1 MTTLREAAL
10 LRLAAQRVAGDGCDT
25 AAEAV
30 GWLTCLQ
37 AQDLPGALTS
47 VALRVRGGTR
57 ADVEAALDAGEV
69 VRSWPMRGT
78 LHLVPAGDLPWML
91 ALAAPRIV
99 AATTTRRRGLG
110 IDDGDLAALPGLTEK
125 LLEGGAL
132 SRDELFA
139 GWRAA
144 GQPTAGQ
151 RGIHLLSY
159 LAMTGVVCYGPVRGG
174 RQQQIVLVDAWA
186 PRARRLGRD
195 LDRDEALGEWALRY
209 FRSHGPATVKDFT
222 WWTRLLAADVRTA
235 VSLARPE
242 LVAVDVDGTEHLMD
256 PGTPERLTAVRRQ
269 AQDVLLLPGFDEF
282 LLGYA
287 DRSAALPAEFADRVV
302 PGGNGMFLGTVVA
315 GGQVVGTWRRAG
327 SGARRAV
334 QATPFRPFPKRVAT
348 ALPRAS
354 AALDRLAADPGP
366 GGASR

>member
-10 LRLAAQRVAGDGCDT
+10 LRLTAQRIVGDGFDS

-30 GWLTCLQ
+30 DWLTCLQ
-37 AQDLPGALTS
+37 AQDFPGALTS

-57 ADVEAALDAGEV
+57 TDVEAALDTGEV

-78 LHLVPAGDLPWML
+78 LHLVPAADLSWML

-99 AATTTRRRGLG
+99 AASNARRRGLG
-110 IDDGDLAALPGLTEK
+110 IDDDDLAALPALTEK
-125 LLEGGAL
+125 LLGNGAL

-174 RQQQIVLVDAWA
+174 RQQLVVLLDAWA

-222 WWTRLLAADVRTA
+222 WWTKLLAADVRTGVA
-235 VSLARPE
+235 LARPR
-242 LVAVDVDGTEHLMD
+242 LASVDVDGAAHLMD
-256 PGTPERLTAVRRQ
+256 PGTPERLAAVRRQ
-269 AQDVLLLPGFDEF
+269 AQGVLLLPGFDEY

-287 DRSAALPAEFADRVV
+287 DRRAALPAGFADRVV
-302 PGGNGMFLGTVVA
+302 PGGNGMFRGTVVA

-327 SGARRAV
+327 SGARRTV
-334 QATPFRPFPKRVAT
+334 QATPLTAFPKKVET
-348 ALPRAS
+348 ALPRVS
-354 AALDRLAADPGP
+354 AALDRLAAG
-366 GGASR
+366 S